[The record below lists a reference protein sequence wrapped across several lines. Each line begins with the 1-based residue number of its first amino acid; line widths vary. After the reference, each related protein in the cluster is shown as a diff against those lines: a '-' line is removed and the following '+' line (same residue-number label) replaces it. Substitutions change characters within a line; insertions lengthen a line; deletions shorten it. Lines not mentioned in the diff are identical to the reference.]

1 LCSAQKTIDAY
12 YIPAHIIAVLQRNI
26 VTPPLSKRG
35 ADVAKAKTEP
45 TLNSGVQIMA
55 TMKKTTAAA
64 TAAANAAATQIDEA
78 VAAGT
83 QTIET
88 AVKASAEAVN
98 KGYERAVSL
107 TKENVEAA
115 VKAGSTAFKG
125 YEDVILF
132 NKENVDAVVKSST
145 IFVKGVQDVSKSFF
159 ALTQLSFEE
168 GVALSKTLLGAK
180 TIQDVVEVQS
190 TLVKTSFDK
199 AMAESGR
206 ISEMSMKVAEE
217 AFAPIN
223 DRMSVAMQRV
233 MKPIAA

>member
-1 LCSAQKTIDAY
+1 
-12 YIPAHIIAVLQRNI
+12 
-26 VTPPLSKRG
+26 
-35 ADVAKAKTEP
+35 
-45 TLNSGVQIMA
+45 
-55 TMKKTTAAA
+55 
-64 TAAANAAATQIDEA
+64 
-78 VAAGT
+78 
-83 QTIET
+83 
-88 AVKASAEAVN
+88 
-98 KGYERAVSL
+98 
-107 TKENVEAA
+107 
-115 VKAGSTAFKG
+115 
-125 YEDVILF
+125 
-132 NKENVDAVVKSST
+132 VKSST

>member
-1 LCSAQKTIDAY
+1 
-12 YIPAHIIAVLQRNI
+12 
-26 VTPPLSKRG
+26 
-35 ADVAKAKTEP
+35 
-45 TLNSGVQIMA
+45 MA
-55 TMKKTTAAA
+55 TIKKTTAAA
-64 TAAANAAATQIDEA
+64 AAAATAAATQIDEA

-98 KGYERAVSL
+98 KGYERAVSI

-145 IFVKGVQDVSKSFF
+145 IFVKGFQDVSKSIF

-168 GVALSKTLLGAK
+168 GVAMSKTLLGAK

-190 TLVKTSFDK
+190 ALVKTSFDK
-199 AMAESGR
+199 AMLEGGKL
-206 ISEMSMKVAEE
+206 SEMSIKVAEE

-223 DRMSVAMQRV
+223 DRMSVAMQKV
-233 MKPIAA
+233 MKPLAA